1 MTAGEQIARESINTR
16 GSLRSVGVLTPN
28 AGLATLVIRNID
40 TVLRLKALVA
50 AHGRS
55 MEEEA
60 RQVLR
65 ADIQAAPRTPVV
77 LATQCGRFSGRP
89 EASTCRRFNRDP
101 RASLRISLPDWNPDR
116 PA

>member
-1 MTAGEQIARESINTR
+1 
-16 GSLRSVGVLTPN
+16 LTPN

-65 ADIQAAPRTPVV
+65 AALTSKPPPNTGG
-77 LATQCGRFSGRP
+77 LAMQCGRFSGRP